1 MKRNCSARLFFALRN
16 HEPLVQVCLYFLLVL
31 GCLFPTLS
39 HAQTSDGLRI
49 SLKGGALYS
58 GINDLETTLLS
69 EPFFLNYSLNKQKR
83 LGFTGGLGI
92 NWELKNSI
100 ASLNLD
106 ILFAQQGS
114 ELVFNNWEKDF
125 NYTLKFNYRYLN
137 LPLLLKVYPFE
148 KVHDGLHGLNIGVG
162 PQLGLNLTPNNLIYT
177 SGGAGKLPA
186 FGSDLEQQQQ
196 LQNVLKGKSN
206 LGLNLQL
213 GYEFVNVGI
222 NLELRY
228 HYGLTDVVHTET
240 NAYNFIENKNPNN
253 AIQFTLGWEFF
264 SSYPKKRV
272 LIIRKPR
279 S

>member
-1 MKRNCSARLFFALRN
+1 MESNVRFFIAQLSHHKLLKTCLCFFLAL
-16 HEPLVQVCLYFLLVL
+16 
-31 GCLFPTLS
+31 GS

-106 ILFAQQGS
+106 VLFAQQGS

-137 LPLLLKVYPFE
+137 LPLLLKV
-148 KVHDGLHGLNIGVG
+148 
-162 PQLGLNLTPNNLIYT
+162 
-177 SGGAGKLPA
+177 
-186 FGSDLEQQQQ
+186 
-196 LQNVLKGKSN
+196 
-206 LGLNLQL
+206 
-213 GYEFVNVGI
+213 
-222 NLELRY
+222 
-228 HYGLTDVVHTET
+228 
-240 NAYNFIENKNPNN
+240 
-253 AIQFTLGWEFF
+253 
-264 SSYPKKRV
+264 
-272 LIIRKPR
+272 
-279 S
+279 